1 MSEENKE
8 NLNNEENNENLNEEL
23 DNTPETEETAEP
35 IEEKTVEEPV
45 GEIPAE
51 EAPVEEET
59 AEEPT
64 EAAEEIPEPDE
75 VDPNEMESDD
85 IEPDE
90 SFEEL
95 QEQPKKSNAKVG
107 IIAAVAAVVIIVA
120 AVLFVM
126 FSKGL
131 FNKYN
136 RMGYIDVS
144 GRTIAEVADS
154 AGYELADFL
163 EMNGLPADMPGNTY
177 ESAALYNMPVK
188 NIAQMYG
195 MTFDDMKTMFKWG
208 DDITEDTAWGI
219 AEGEIKV
226 ADYVGEENVDD
237 FKQQYGF
244 GDEVTGETQWKEIR
258 NTLDQKSRDDRL
270 ASEKAAKDAEKAT
283 DAPAEDTA
291 DAADATDAPAEAT
304 DAPAAE

>member
-1 MSEENKE
+1 MSEENK
-8 NLNNEENNENLNEEL
+8 ENLNEEL

-35 IEEKTVEEPV
+35 IEEETVEEPAE
-45 GEIPAE
+45 EIPAE
-51 EAPVEEET
+51 EEPVEKET
-59 AEEPT
+59 VDEPT
-64 EAAEEIPEPDE
+64 EAAEETPEFVE
-75 VDPNEMESDD
+75 ADPNEIESDD

-90 SFEEL
+90 SFEKL
-95 QEQPKKSNAKVG
+95 PEQPKKSNAKVG
-107 IIAAVAAVVIIVA
+107 IIAAIAAVVIIAA

-154 AGYELADFL
+154 AGYELPDFL
-163 EMNGLPADMPGNTY
+163 ETMGLPADMPGNTY
-177 ESAALYNMPVK
+177 ESAAMYNIPVK

-219 AEGEIKV
+219 AEGEVKV

-244 GDEVTGETQWKEIR
+244 GDEVTGETLWKEIR
-258 NTLDQKSRDDRL
+258 NTIDQQSRDDRL

-283 DAPAEDTA
+283 DAPVDDT
-291 DAADATDAPAEAT
+291 ADATDAPADDTAEAT
-304 DAPAAE
+304 EASAAE

>member
-8 NLNNEENNENLNEEL
+8 NLNEEL
-23 DNTPETEETAEP
+23 NNVPETEEIGDETTETADEETVELTSDNADETAQAAEP
-35 IEEKTVEEPV
+35 T
-45 GEIPAE
+45 AD
-51 EAPVEEET
+51 EEEEIT
-59 AEEPT
+59 PAKSDDADA
-64 EAAEEIPEPDE
+64 AAEETELDE
-75 VDPNEMESDD
+75 SGA

-90 SFEEL
+90 SFEVSE
-95 QEQPKKSNAKVG
+95 EQPKKSNAKVG
-107 IIAAVAAVVIIVA
+107 IIAVIAAVVIILA

-144 GRTIAEVADS
+144 GRTVAEIADAS
-154 AGYELADFL
+154 GYELADFL

-208 DDITEDTAWGI
+208 DDITEDTTWGI

-226 ADYVGEENVDD
+226 SDYVGEENIDD

-258 NTLDQKSRDDRL
+258 NTLDQKSRDDRI
-270 ASEKAAKDAEKAT
+270 ASEKAAKEAEKAT
-283 DAPAEDTA
+283 EAPADDTEQATEAPAEG
-291 DAADATDAPAEAT
+291 EAT